1 MEIRHN
7 PAGFDYEIIAQK
19 KEYALIKMES
29 TEEYK
34 IVSDIC
40 ADGSWAYTVCSWMY
54 GKYGREEYLVMQN
67 AIDSFRYKTENDYI
81 PRSRLEELATQWKD
95 TLLEECNMTEEE
107 QYEYFMN
114 ECAMDDAELEF
125 FGLLKGDD
133 E

>member
-1 MEIRHN
+1 METRHN
-7 PAGFDYEIIAQK
+7 PAGFDYEIIAKK

-67 AIDSFRYKTENDYI
+67 AIDSFRYKTE
-81 PRSRLEELATQWKD
+81 K
-95 TLLEECNMTEEE
+95 LLYSTFTSGRTCNTMER
-107 QYEYFMN
+107 YS
-114 ECAMDDAELEF
+114 
-125 FGLLKGDD
+125 FGRM
-133 E
+133 